1 MAVRLTGNGSTFSDY
16 WKTNITAYGVSFSGN
31 NDKASSAGT
40 VYLQDASDGEAAGMV
55 LIRNDL
61 ALEAGAVNNK
71 AVTLYPGKG
80 VGCDAP
86 EAFKKT
92 DLAVAGAAKV
102 QLTDALK
109 IAGLTIDSD
118 SLIDLNG
125 QTLTVKS
132 AKVNGVKLATGTY
145 DAGDEAV
152 AGFVVD
158 SVTDG
163 SLVVSGESFVI
174 IVR

>member
-1 MAVRLTGNGSTFSDY
+1 M
-16 WKTNITAYGVSFSGN
+16 
-31 NDKASSAGT
+31 
-40 VYLQDASDGEAAGMV
+40 
-55 LIRNDL
+55 
-61 ALEAGAVNNK
+61 NNK

-86 EAFKKT
+86 DAFKKT

-132 AKVNGVKLATGTY
+132 AMVNGVKLATGTY
-145 DAGDEAV
+145 TAGSTV
-152 AGFVVD
+152 AIGERSLDDYLVD
-158 SVTDG
+158 TAKG
-163 SLVVSGESFVI
+163 GALVVSGGLTI
-174 IVR
+174 LVR